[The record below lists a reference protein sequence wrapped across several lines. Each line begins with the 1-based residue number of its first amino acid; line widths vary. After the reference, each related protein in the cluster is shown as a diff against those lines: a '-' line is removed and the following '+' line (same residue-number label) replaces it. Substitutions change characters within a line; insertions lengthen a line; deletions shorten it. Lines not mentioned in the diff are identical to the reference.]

1 MINVLAESSKIKMK
15 KRGIHMRW
23 FVLLMLFFGAV
34 INFADKSIIGL
45 AAVPIMKEMNLSY
58 AEWGLVGSSYYWLYP
73 ITGIFGAAWADR
85 IGAKKV
91 LGFLMLTWAFLQFG
105 VLAIAALPL
114 LVIYRILLG
123 AFEGPFSP
131 VAYNHADKWFPPKQ
145 RGFANSIVVAGGTV
159 GAMIAAPL
167 LVSLITLLGWKAAFA
182 CLGLA
187 SIVWFFLFQF
197 FTKESPVKRYQKVQK
212 KKKAQLEKI
221 NVKDFLKLLGSPSAL
236 FTTLAYF
243 STYILVVWFS
253 VWLPIYLV
261 EAIKMSPG
269 EMGYSVAII
278 GIVSVLIYTGV
289 SMLSD
294 YLFKKNES
302 WQISR
307 IFVVAGAMIA
317 GALLLASIT
326 VFQNPLW
333 VVIAMCLAK
342 GLTYAILPIGPTIM
356 INEWP
361 ERGALMTSI
370 LTSSGNIAG
379 IIAPILTGYIVGL
392 ARANKIAGYNLS
404 IISMAILVLVFGI
417 LFAFFVKPSGAKKKA
432 LDHDDLSE
440 NSNIKYS

>member
-1 MINVLAESSKIKMK
+1 
-15 KRGIHMRW
+15 MRW

-197 FTKESPVKRYQKVQK
+197 FTKESPVKRYQKMQK

-392 ARANKIAGYNLS
+392 AGANKIAGYNLS

>member
-1 MINVLAESSKIKMK
+1 LINVLAESSKIKMK

-392 ARANKIAGYNLS
+392 AGANKIAGYNLS

>member
-1 MINVLAESSKIKMK
+1 
-15 KRGIHMRW
+15 MRW

-392 ARANKIAGYNLS
+392 AGANKIAGYNLS

-417 LFAFFVKPSGAKKKA
+417 LFAVFVKPSGAKKKA